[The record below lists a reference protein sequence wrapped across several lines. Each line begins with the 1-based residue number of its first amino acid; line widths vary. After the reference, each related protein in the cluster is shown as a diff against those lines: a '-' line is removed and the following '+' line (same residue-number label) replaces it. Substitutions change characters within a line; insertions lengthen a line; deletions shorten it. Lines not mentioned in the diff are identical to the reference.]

1 MPAKEIPFTGFGS
14 VAIHCGHTPDENYAH
29 ITPVYASSTYIFD
42 NAEQGMRR
50 FNGKEKGYIYSR
62 WGNPT
67 MTEAEDKISALES
80 FGVKN
85 KNGQQVQ
92 LKTILH
98 GSGMAA
104 LSTLILGTLK
114 SGDKIVSHF
123 SLYGGTQELME
134 KVLPPLGIEAIIID
148 LRDLN
153 KANEAI
159 KNDSKIKSA
168 LPGNSGKP
176 NYSMCRY

>member
-1 MPAKEIPFTGFGS
+1 MSSKKNRLTGFSS
-14 VAIHCGHTPDENYAH
+14 VAIHGGHRQEEHNAH
-29 ITPVYASSTYIFD
+29 LTPVYASSTYVFD

-50 FNGKEKGYIYSR
+50 FSGEEKGYIYSR

-80 FGVKN
+80 FNVKD
-85 KNGQQVQ
+85 KNGDDIK

-98 GSGMAA
+98 ASGMAA
-104 LSTLILGTLK
+104 ISALLLAKLK
-114 SGDKIVSHF
+114 TGDKILSHF

-134 KVLPPLGIEAIIID
+134 KVLPQLGIEAIIVD

-153 KANEAI
+153 KA
-159 KNDSKIKSA
+159 
-168 LPGNSGKP
+168 
-176 NYSMCRY
+176 